1 MHIVTLELILSANYY
16 TMLDY
21 FTSPY
26 FLLFA
31 RLFVGGV
38 FVVSG
43 VAKWVDKPGT
53 EASMSRYRFLPVGS
67 GKLIA
72 NVFPVLELAAGLL
85 LVLGLFTTVAA
96 LGAVALFAVFTALV
110 VYDLARGQNLS
121 CHCFGRL
128 SDERLTP
135 MAVVRNLVLMAL
147 SLLVAFGP
155 TGWFSLDAA
164 LGIAREGASAIQ
176 ADAANVVPIVLLAL
190 LAVFV
195 VVYGGQAI
203 SMVRN
208 TLRGLGFR

>member
-1 MHIVTLELILSANYY
+1 
-16 TMLDY
+16 MLDF
-21 FTSPY
+21 FTSPT

-38 FVVSG
+38 FIVSG
-43 VAKWVDKPGT
+43 VAKWLDKPGT

-72 NVFPVLELAAGLL
+72 NVFPLLELLVGLL
-85 LVLGLFTTVAA
+85 LVLGLFTTAAA
-96 LGAVALFAVFTALV
+96 LGAVALFVVFTGLI
-110 VYDLARGQNLS
+110 VYDLARGQNQS

-155 TGWFSLDAA
+155 AEWFSLDSA
-164 LGIAREGASAIQ
+164 LGIAGAGASAVQ
-176 ADAANVVPIVLLAL
+176 ADAANVVPVALLAL
-190 LAVFV
+190 LAVFIV
-195 VVYGGQAI
+195 VFGGQAV

>member
-1 MHIVTLELILSANYY
+1 
-16 TMLDY
+16 MLD
-21 FTSPY
+21 FLTSPY

-43 VAKWVDKPGT
+43 IAKWLDKPGT

-72 NVFPVLELAAGLL
+72 GVFPVLELLVGLL
-85 LVLGLFTTVAA
+85 LVVGLFTTVAA
-96 LGAVALFAVFTALV
+96 VGAVLLFVVFTGLI
-110 VYDLARGQNLS
+110 VYDLARGQNQS

-128 SDERLTP
+128 SDEKLTP

-155 TGWFSLDAA
+155 AGWFSLDSA
-164 LGIAREGASAIQ
+164 LGITREGAPAVQ
-176 ADAANVVPIVLLAL
+176 ADAANVVPIALLAL

-195 VVYGGQAI
+195 VVYGGQAV
-203 SMVRN
+203 SLVRN

>member
-1 MHIVTLELILSANYY
+1 MIEF
-16 TMLDY
+16 
-21 FTSPY
+21 FTSPN

-43 VAKWVDKPGT
+43 IAKWVDKPGT

-72 NVFPVLELAAGLL
+72 NVFPVLELLVGLQLVFGLL
-85 LVLGLFTTVAA
+85 TTAAA
-96 LGAVALFAVFTALV
+96 LAAVVLFAVFTGLV
-110 VYDLARGQNLS
+110 VYDLSRGENAA

-135 MAVVRNLVLMAL
+135 IAVVRNLVLMAL
-147 SLLVAFGP
+147 SVLVAFGP
-155 TGWFSLDAA
+155 AGWFALDFFLGLTRAGETTVQVEAA
-164 LGIAREGASAIQ
+164 
-176 ADAANVVPIVLLAL
+176 DVVPIAL
-190 LAVFV
+190 MALIAVFV
-195 VVYGGQAI
+195 VVYGGQAV
-203 SMVRN
+203 STVRN

>member
-1 MHIVTLELILSANYY
+1 
-16 TMLDY
+16 MLDF

-43 VAKWVDKPGT
+43 IAKWLDKPGT
-53 EASMSRYRFLPVGS
+53 EANMSRYRFLPIGS

-72 NVFPVLELAAGLL
+72 AVFPVLELAVGLL
-85 LVLGLFTTVAA
+85 LVLGLFTTAAA
-96 LGAVALFAVFTALV
+96 LGAVALFAVFTVLI
-110 VYDLARGQNLS
+110 VYDLSRGENAS

-128 SDERLTP
+128 SDEKLTP

-147 SLLVAFGP
+147 SLFVAFGP
-155 TGWFSLDAA
+155 AGWFALDSAM
-164 LGIAREGASAIQ
+164 GITREGAPAVQ

-195 VVYGGQAI
+195 VVYGGQAV

>member
-1 MHIVTLELILSANYY
+1 MI
-16 TMLDY
+16 DF
-21 FTSPY
+21 FTSPN

-43 VAKWVDKPGT
+43 VAKWVDKAGT

-72 NVFPVLELAAGLL
+72 NVFPMLELAVGLA
-85 LVLGLFTTVAA
+85 LVLGLFTTGAA
-96 LGAVALFAVFTALV
+96 LGAVALLAVFTGLIID
-110 VYDLARGQNLS
+110 DLARGQNQS

-128 SDERLTP
+128 SDEKLTP

-147 SLLVAFGP
+147 SLLVAFGSA
-155 TGWFSLDAA
+155 GWFSLDAA
-164 LGIAREGASAIQ
+164 LGITPDGASAAQ
-176 ADAANVVPIVLLAL
+176 ADAANVVPIALLAL

-195 VVYGGQAI
+195 VVYGGQAV

>member
-1 MHIVTLELILSANYY
+1 
-16 TMLDY
+16 MLD
-21 FTSPY
+21 FLTSPY

-43 VAKWVDKPGT
+43 IAKWVDKPGT

-67 GKLIA
+67 ARLIS
-72 NVFPVLELAAGLL
+72 NLFPLLELAVGLL
-85 LVLGLFTTVAA
+85 LVFGLLTTFAA
-96 LGAVALFAVFTALV
+96 LAAVLLFAIFTGLV
-110 VYDLARGQNLS
+110 VYDLSRGQNQS

-155 TGWFSLDAA
+155 TGWVSLDSV
-164 LGIAREGASAIQ
+164 LGVAGDSASATQ

-190 LAVFV
+190 LCVFV
-195 VVYGGQAI
+195 VVYGGQAVAT
-203 SMVRN
+203 VRN